1 MKRIVMGNWR
11 GRFLFRSSRPGVDAL
26 TMRPGDDAILHE
38 DQRPVAAIQ
47 SGIWASGGNDRT
59 SIAAPELRQPP
70 YQILMNPG
78 DGTAMHNWTYY
89 AVWEPGTIRLINQV
103 AGARRFAWAVL
114 ADTGPDVF
122 DRQRAIRQV
131 TRLYQTI
138 LGRPPDPDG
147 LNHWVDALARG
158 VSLDEVAAEFHK
170 ARQGRS

>member
-1 MKRIVMGNWR
+1 MGNWR

-26 TMRPGDDAILHE
+26 TMAPGDEAILHE
-38 DQRPVAAIQ
+38 DQRPVAAIR
-47 SGIWASGGNDRT
+47 SGIWASRGNDRT

-78 DGTAMHNWTYY
+78 DGTPMHNWTYY

-114 ADTGPDVF
+114 ADVEPPF
-122 DRQRAIRQV
+122 DREQAIRQV

-147 LNHWVDALARG
+147 LNYWVDTLARG
-158 VSLDEVAAEFHK
+158 VSLDAVAAEFRK
-170 ARQGRS
+170 VRQART